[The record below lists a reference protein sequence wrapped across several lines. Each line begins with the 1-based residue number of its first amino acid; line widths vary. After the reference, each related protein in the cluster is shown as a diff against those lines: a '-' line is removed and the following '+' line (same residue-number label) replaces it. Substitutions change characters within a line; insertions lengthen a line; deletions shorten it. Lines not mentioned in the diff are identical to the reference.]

1 VALRIACDLD
11 GTVADMDAALQRH
24 AEALFGAD
32 VDLHKDPT
40 IPIPFLQSPANF
52 TGTDA
57 SANAEAGPA
66 PAAVAA
72 AEPQK
77 RALTDKERRA
87 LWAHVGRVENF
98 WASLEEIE
106 PGTVARLNRLAVEH
120 GWEVIFLTQRPACA
134 GDTTQRQS
142 QQWLTQHGFEYPS
155 VFVMNGSRGK
165 VADALALDAVIDD
178 RPNNCLDVVTDSTAR
193 AFLVW
198 RDDPTRTPPGAQR
211 VGITL
216 TYSFSE
222 ALDQLEK
229 MMATRNKTGIFGRIK
244 NALGM

>member
-11 GTVADMDAALQRH
+11 GTVADMDAALQRY

-32 VDLHKDPT
+32 VDLHKDPAL
-40 IPIPFLQSPANF
+40 PLPALQSPVNF
-52 TGTDA
+52 GAAGADA
-57 SANAEAGPA
+57 PSQTA
-66 PAAVAA
+66 PAADAP
-72 AEPQK
+72 AEPTK
-77 RALTDKERRA
+77 RALSDKERRA
-87 LWAHVGRVENF
+87 LWAHIGRIENF
-98 WASLEEIE
+98 WSSLEEIE
-106 PGTVARLNRLAVEH
+106 PGSVARLNRLAVEH

-229 MMATRNKTGIFGRIK
+229 MMATRNRTGIFGRIK
-244 NALGM
+244 SALGM

>member
-24 AEALFGAD
+24 AEQLFGAD
-32 VDLHKDPT
+32 VDLHMDPAL
-40 IPIPFLQSPANF
+40 PLPALQSPKHF
-52 TGTDA
+52 GPSDPDA
-57 SANAEAGPA
+57 ANAQA
-66 PAAVAA
+66 PAAAA
-72 AEPQK
+72 PAEPAK
-77 RALTDKERRA
+77 RCLTDKERRA

-98 WASLEEIE
+98 WSSLDEIE
-106 PGTVARLNRLAVEH
+106 PGAIARLNRLAVEH

-134 GDTTQRQS
+134 GETTQRQS
-142 QQWLTQHGFEYPS
+142 QKWLTEHGFEYPS

-165 VADALALDAVIDD
+165 VADALSLDAVIDD

-198 RDDPTRTPPGAQR
+198 RDDPARTPPGAQR

-222 ALDQLEK
+222 ALDHLEK
-229 MMATRNKTGIFGRIK
+229 MTVSRNRTGIFGRIK
-244 NALGM
+244 SALGM

>member
-11 GTVADMDAALQRH
+11 GTVADMDAALQHH
-24 AEALFGAD
+24 AEQLFGAD
-32 VDLHKDPT
+32 VDLHMDPAL
-40 IPIPFLQSPANF
+40 PLPVLQSPKNF
-52 TGTDA
+52 GPEDA
-57 SANAEAGPA
+57 DAAAA
-66 PAAVAA
+66 QQPAADVPDEA
-72 AEPQK
+72 PK
-77 RALTDKERRA
+77 RCLTDKERRA

-98 WASLEEIE
+98 WSSLEEIE
-106 PGTVARLNRLAVEH
+106 PGSVARLNRLVVEH

-142 QQWLTQHGFEYPS
+142 QQWLTQHGFDYPS

-198 RDDPTRTPPGAQR
+198 RDDPNRTPPGAQR

-229 MMATRNKTGIFGRIK
+229 MMATRTRTGIFGKIK